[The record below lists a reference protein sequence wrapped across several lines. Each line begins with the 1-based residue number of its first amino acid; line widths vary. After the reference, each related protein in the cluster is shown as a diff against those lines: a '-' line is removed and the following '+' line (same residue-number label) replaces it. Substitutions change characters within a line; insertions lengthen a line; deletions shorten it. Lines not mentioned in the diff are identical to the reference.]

1 MDIPLTTGKQK
12 RVVIVGAGFAGL
24 KLARML
30 PAQHFQ
36 VVLLDRNNYHQFQ
49 PLLYQVATA
58 GLEPSS
64 ISFPLRKIFQKSSNV
79 FLRVAEAREVLS
91 DTREIDTCIGRISYD
106 YLVLAHGAETNF
118 FGNSNLQHH
127 GYPMKSVSD
136 ALLIRNTLLQNYEHA
151 LTTKNEGER
160 NALLN
165 VVIVGGGPTGVELA
179 GAVAEMKNK
188 LLPKDY
194 PEIDFGSMKIYLL
207 EAGRKLLG
215 GLSNTS
221 SDKVRKYLE
230 ELGVEV
236 KTDTAVKDYDGQAV
250 SLENGVT
257 IQSRCLIWA
266 AGVKGVA
273 MSGIPKQSILPNN
286 RILVDDYNRVRDMEG
301 VFAIGDIAAM
311 AAMEYQK
318 GHPQVAPVAIQQAT
332 LLARNLRNCVL
343 NKPLRP
349 FIYEDKGSM
358 ATVGRNL
365 AVAEMGR
372 IRLSGFIAWVAWML
386 VHLMSVIGLKNRVF
400 ILINWMWQYA
410 TYDQSLRLIIKPAQ
424 KAPAQQK
431 KSNQPEKLVGS
442 EMRESHCYISGL
454 S

>member
-24 KLARML
+24 KLARLL
-30 PAQHFQ
+30 PAKHFQ
-36 VVLLDRNNYHQFQ
+36 VVLLDKNNYHQFQ

-64 ISFPLRKIFQKSSNV
+64 ISFPLRKVFHNSKNV
-79 FLRVAEAREVLS
+79 FLRVAEVREVLP
-91 DTREIDTCIGRISYD
+91 DTKEIDSCIGRISYD

-118 FGNSNLQHH
+118 FGNTNLQHH
-127 GYPMKSVSD
+127 GYSMKSVAD

-151 LTTKNEGER
+151 LTTKNEAER
-160 NALLN
+160 KALIN

-194 PEIDFGSMKIYLL
+194 PEIDFGSMRIYLL
-207 EAGRKLLG
+207 EAGKKVLG
-215 GLSNTS
+215 GMSNTS
-221 SDKVRKYLE
+221 SDKVRMYLE
-230 ELGVEV
+230 KMGVDV
-236 KTDTAVKDYDGQAV
+236 KTEAAVRDYDGQTV
-250 SLENGVT
+250 SLNTGAT
-257 IQSRCLIWA
+257 IESRCLIWA
-266 AGVKGVA
+266 AGVKGVP
-273 MSGIPKQSILPNN
+273 MPGIPGQSILPNN
-286 RILVDDYNRVRDMEG
+286 RILVDDYNRVRDMDG

-332 LLARNLRNCVL
+332 LLAKNLRSCIL
-343 NKPLRP
+343 NNSMRP
-349 FIYEDKGSM
+349 FVYEDKGSM

-372 IRLSGFIAWVAWML
+372 IRLGGFVAWAAWML
-386 VHLMSVIGLKNRVF
+386 VHLMSVIGLKNRVL

-424 KAPAQQK
+424 KTPAPPQSKGIQTGMSMA
-431 KSNQPEKLVGS
+431 VDI
-442 EMRESHCYISGL
+442 RENHCYVQG
-454 S
+454 